1 MDIQQNLALFRELIS
16 CGNNIYTW
24 RYDADGTLLSSNCPQ
39 ETLFEQSFALLGCK
53 ERALQIGRDS
63 GQPQA
68 VGTRFGLIWGIDF
81 VREADTL
88 REMYVIGPVF
98 SHNISLRDIEQ
109 SFAQSPGAE
118 ISLPFK
124 HRLIHIFEE
133 IPVIAHT
140 LFARYL
146 MMLHYCLTGEK
157 LNALDSALQQSFFTA
172 APPDSKRDRH
182 RVRMAERA
190 LLDMVRNGDLNYRN
204 ALNTSS
210 LISEGVPVR
219 GRDPLRQ
226 AKTSVI
232 VFTSLVCRA
241 AIEGG
246 LSPEEAYALGDSYI
260 QSAEDARTYDD
271 VWLIPAQMYDDFIHR
286 VHRVKQDPKLSAPI
300 AQCRDYIQMHL
311 DEKIRARDLSAL
323 VGYTEYYITHKFKEE
338 TGLSVSDYVKH
349 AKIERAKILLQS
361 TELSI
366 QELSEHLCFGSRN
379 YFSRV
384 FSEVVGCSPIE
395 FRENSF

>member
-1 MDIQQNLALFRELIS
+1 MDIRQNIALFRELIC
-16 CGNNIYTW
+16 CGSNIYTW
-24 RYDADGTLLSSNCPQ
+24 HYDADGTLLSSNCPC
-39 ETLFEQSFALLGCK
+39 ETLFEQPFSLLGCK
-53 ERALQIGRDS
+53 ERALAGGRDS
-63 GQPQA
+63 GRPQA
-68 VGTRFGLIWGIDF
+68 VGTGFGLIWGVDF

-98 SHNISLRDIEQ
+98 SHNMSLRDLEQ
-109 SFAQSPGAE
+109 SFAQSPDAK
-118 ISLPFK
+118 ISLPQRR
-124 HRLIHIFEE
+124 RLFCAFEE
-133 IPVIAHT
+133 VPVLPHT

-157 LNALDSALQQSFFTA
+157 LNALDAAIQQSFFTA

-182 RVRMAERA
+182 HIRMAERA
-190 LLDMVRNGDLNYRN
+190 MLDMVRNGDLNYRDI
-204 ALNTSS
+204 LHTSS

-246 LSPEEAYALGDSYI
+246 LSPEEAYSLGDSYI
-260 QSAEDARTYDD
+260 QSAEDARTYDEIR
-271 VWLIPAQMYDDFIHR
+271 LIPTQMYDDFIHR

-311 DEKIRARDLSAL
+311 DEKIRARDLAEL
-323 VGYTEYYITHKFKEE
+323 AGYTEYYITHKFKEE
-338 TGLSVSDYVKH
+338 TGLSVNDYVKR
-349 AKIERAKILLQS
+349 ARIERAKILLQS
-361 TELSI
+361 TDLSI
-366 QELSEHLCFGSRN
+366 QELSEQLCFGSRN

-384 FSEVVGCSPIE
+384 FSEIAGCTPME
-395 FRENSF
+395 FRENSR

>member
-1 MDIQQNLALFRELIS
+1 
-16 CGNNIYTW
+16 
-24 RYDADGTLLSSNCPQ
+24 
-39 ETLFEQSFALLGCK
+39 
-53 ERALQIGRDS
+53 
-63 GQPQA
+63 
-68 VGTRFGLIWGIDF
+68 
-81 VREADTL
+81 
-88 REMYVIGPVF
+88 
-98 SHNISLRDIEQ
+98 
-109 SFAQSPGAE
+109 
-118 ISLPFK
+118 
-124 HRLIHIFEE
+124 
-133 IPVIAHT
+133 
-140 LFARYL
+140 
-146 MMLHYCLTGEK
+146 
-157 LNALDSALQQSFFTA
+157 
-172 APPDSKRDRH
+172 
-182 RVRMAERA
+182 
-190 LLDMVRNGDLNYRN
+190 MVRNGDLNYRN